1 MGFMGAAVMVMAVAC
16 GGGGSD
22 PDPTVAPDAGD
33 TAVATTSPAAKAP
46 AAEAPAAVDP
56 SGGIDASDSTDQDA
70 PVGDEAKPADASVYA
85 PPVATATPV
94 NSNIYDEFGFSIK
107 LDVDTTFE
115 SVNLLVNGWTDKTAD
130 VSQGL
135 ATFNYKGADVV
146 LFWEPQESTPQEL
159 ADATYELHK
168 LSKPESDLVAIN
180 QGDLVVDGQTGS
192 FGGFLYTEPTSG
204 SAAGGLIGTWACPAE
219 NRSMSLSATGS
230 DSTALQIRFD
240 RLISGFECGI

>member
-1 MGFMGAAVMVMAVAC
+1 MGSIGAVIMLLVVAC

-22 PDPTVAPDAGD
+22 PEPVVAPDSD
-33 TAVATTSPAAKAP
+33 TAVATTAPAAEAP
-46 AAEAPAAVDP
+46 AAEAPAAVDA
-56 SGGIDASDSTDQDA
+56 GGDTDASDSTAQDA
-70 PVGDEAKPADASVYA
+70 PVENESKSADSSVYA
-85 PPVATATPV
+85 PPAATATPV
-94 NSNIYDEFGFSIK
+94 NSNIYDEFGFSLK

-115 SVNLLVNGWTDKTAD
+115 SVDLLVNGWTGKTAD

-135 ATFNYKGADVV
+135 ATFSYKGADVV
-146 LFWEPQESTPQEL
+146 LFWEPQQGTPQEL

-180 QGDLVVDGQTGS
+180 QGDLVVDGETGS